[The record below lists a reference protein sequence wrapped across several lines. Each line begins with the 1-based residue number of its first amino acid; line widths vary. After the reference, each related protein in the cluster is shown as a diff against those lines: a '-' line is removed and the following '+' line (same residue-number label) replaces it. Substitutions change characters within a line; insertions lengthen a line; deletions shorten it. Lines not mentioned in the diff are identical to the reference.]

1 MLQSLSLTCNDNSMG
16 VTNTDCTLTFSTFQ
30 EIEVKSVLILT
41 LHGLFVSTNLCSMR
55 YSSTNATI
63 PVTSC
68 APNTDMNV
76 LTVSLGNAARLPAS
90 TTYALTVNGMS
101 IDSGERSNYVKLQVM
116 DPTGSYSIEEKTVI
130 LITSVV
136 QNFPIEITQ
145 VNFKYNNPVIF
156 SELSLNFTLPRA
168 LNQDEAFALVL
179 NKDFITLNKVPS
191 KIRIRLMQSGGLTEI
206 VTSWVMKPINSQII
220 F

>member
-1 MLQSLSLTCNDNSMG
+1 MLKSLALACNDNSMG

-30 EIEVKSVLILT
+30 EVEVKSVLIIT
-41 LHGLFVSTNLCSMR
+41 LHGLFVSTNLCSML
-55 YSSTNATI
+55 YSTSNVTI